1 LEVSTPRNRLIL
13 VLVLGASLLS
23 LFLSPWVLRGG
34 LSFEA
39 QREEVIRKEGFP
51 ALVLELNEL
60 NTLNVQIA
68 QALFFGGFIGFVLSA
83 YTWTI
88 KYYVEE
94 KELMGV
100 FIVAL
105 VVVYLIN
112 SGMIQA
118 GFQRLFA

>member
-1 LEVSTPRNRLIL
+1 MEVSTPRNRLIL

>member
-1 LEVSTPRNRLIL
+1 LEVSRPRNRLII
-13 VLVLGASLLS
+13 VLVFSASLLC
-23 LFLSPWVLRGG
+23 LFLSPWILRGG
-34 LSFEA
+34 LNFEA

-51 ALVLELNEL
+51 ALALQLNEV
-60 NTLNVQIA
+60 NALNVQLA
-68 QALFFGGFIGFVLSA
+68 QALFFGGFIGFALSA

-88 KYYVEE
+88 EYYVEE

-112 SGMIQA
+112 SGMIQS
-118 GFQRLFA
+118 GFQRLLA